1 MLPAATA
8 IQAAYS
14 NRPRINLGG
23 QLTTALLA
31 TGAGIGVF
39 LGIRG
44 VVKSFKKNVREQNA
58 LVEGNP
64 SAYAT
69 QLKKAFE
76 NDNSFGWGTN
86 EEVLFITLEA
96 IPTQAAFRKVQRAY
110 RDLYG
115 KNLAADLRDEL
126 DTEEYGLAMQIINSK
141 P

>member
-8 IQAAYS
+8 IQTAYS

-44 VVKSFKKNVREQNA
+44 IVKNFKKNVREQDA

-64 SAYAT
+64 AAFAT

-86 EEVLFITLEA
+86 EEILFITLEA

-126 DTEEYGLAMQIINSK
+126 DSEEYGLAMQIINSK